1 MKQIKHLKNPL
12 KMLTISLYIFLNFVL
27 GIEYK
32 ELIEKIQQ
40 QDQNIKKIKAEYT
53 QLVNLIELKEEYI
66 LKATFIYKKP
76 NKLKVYV
83 HEPFQQIIVADNDK
97 IYVKDILTNTVYKFS
112 VKKYF
117 EKNYRY
123 LPSIFSNKT
132 GDYSISDF
140 IKKVG
145 LKFVTEEPNYYVLS
159 TRYAKGKVYTDKK
172 IGLRPGETRFIL
184 WLQKDTLFPEKVNMI
199 SEQYIIETQFNN
211 FQTNF
216 EISDEE
222 FEIEKDTN
230 TKFIEIK

>member
-1 MKQIKHLKNPL
+1 MKQTKHLRK
-12 KMLTISLYIFLNFVL
+12 LYQIVIINLLVFLEVAFSI
-27 GIEYK
+27 GYK

-40 QDQNIKKIKAEYT
+40 QDKKIEKIKANYT
-53 QLVNLIELKEEYI
+53 QLVNLVELKEEYI
-66 LKATFIYKKP
+66 LKATFIYKRP

-83 HEPFQQIIVADNDK
+83 YEPFQQIIVAYNNK
-97 IYVKDILTNTVYKFS
+97 IYVKDILSNTIYKFS

-117 EKNYRY
+117 EKNYSY
-123 LPSIFSNKT
+123 LPSIFSNKS
-132 GDYSISDF
+132 GDYSITDF
-140 IKKVG
+140 IEKVG

-184 WLQKDTLFPEKVNMI
+184 WLNKETLFPEKVNMI
-199 SEQYIIETQFNN
+199 SEQYIIETQFSN
-211 FQTNF
+211 FQTDF

-230 TKFIEIK
+230 TKFVEIK